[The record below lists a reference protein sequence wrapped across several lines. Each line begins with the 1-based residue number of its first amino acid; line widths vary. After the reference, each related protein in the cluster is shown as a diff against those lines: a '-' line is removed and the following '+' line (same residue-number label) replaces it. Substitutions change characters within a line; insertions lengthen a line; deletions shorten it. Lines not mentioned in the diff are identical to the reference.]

1 MDDNER
7 RGDPVRRLC
16 CHCPREHCAC
26 CYRECGFFGTC
37 SPTKVIVYIIY
48 LFSLIWLVVSSIVL
62 RNTVY
67 SSKLHDVAWY
77 IATFFVMM
85 TLPMSA
91 YAIGNHLKHYHDP
104 DVQRYIVRILWMV
117 PIYAVE
123 SLLALI
129 WYEYNIL
136 LETMRE
142 CYEAYVIFCLLQLMI
157 VTVAHTPEQ
166 FQEIANQKNPHDLQ
180 HMSFFKY
187 CLKPWSSFD
196 FFSKVRRGTL
206 QYVVVKI
213 VCTIIELIT
222 VSIPAPVE
230 PSTNTTTLPHYY
242 YYDNKHQSMR
252 GSDGGLGFT
261 SSSLSSPSS
270 SSSSS
275 SSSSR
280 SNCMGNE
287 VEGQNYYCEGC
298 FRLDRAYGW
307 VTLATNFSQ
316 LWAMYCL
323 VLFYHAFMKEL
334 QPIQPLGK
342 LLCVKAVVFFSF
354 YQEVGVTICVA
365 LGWITATEN
374 PASTNSCFSKE
385 DVARGFQDFLI
396 CSKFFKCWVFVESRW
411 CCACSSLRRIP
422 DFFFFFF
429 FFSSSFFFL
438 LRFLCFLVFSR
449 NVCCCSCPSLYVFS

>member
-7 RGDPVRRLC
+7 SGDPVRRLC

-166 FQEIANQKNPHDLQ
+166 FQEIVNQKNPHDLQ
-180 HMSFFKY
+180 HMSLFKY
-187 CLKPWSSFD
+187 CLKPWNSFD

-222 VSIPAPVE
+222 VNIPAPPVE
-230 PSTNTTTLPHYY
+230 PGTNTTQLLHYY
-242 YYDNKHQSMR
+242 YDDNTHQSMR
-252 GSDGGLGFT
+252 GSDGGAGFT
-261 SSSLSSPSS
+261 SSSPSS

-275 SSSSR
+275 SSSDH
-280 SNCMGNE
+280 CMGTE

-323 VLFYHAFMKEL
+323 VLFYHVFIKEL
-334 QPIQPLGK
+334 QHIQPLGK

-396 CSKFFKCWVFVESRW
+396 CSKFFCWCVCGNVFGGVCVPFRVVVFV
-411 CCACSSLRRIP
+411 SLT
-422 DFFFFFF
+422 FFFV
-429 FFSSSFFFL
+429 FFFL
-438 LRFLCFLVFSR
+438 VFFFQSK
-449 NVCCCSCPSLYVFS
+449 CLLLQLPITISFQLILTFK